1 MHVSVAADAHVCAT
15 HAAAAGGERIIIR
28 SGYFFYQD
36 IRKYFFSPPDSFP
49 ELNSSC
55 YLSKKLMRRRSSAS
69 RMCRV
74 ENHTR
79 R

>member
-1 MHVSVAADAHVCAT
+1 MDVSVAADAHVRAT

-36 IRKYFFSPPDSFP
+36 IRKSLFPPPDSLL
-49 ELNSSC
+49 ELNSPC
-55 YLSKKLMRRRSSAS
+55 YFSNKLMRRRSSAS
-69 RMCRV
+69 RMCHV
-74 ENHTR
+74 ENRTR